1 VNEIIKI
8 GQMSDLHFG
17 YRQYGKFERL
27 KDLYEAAM
35 TAAEV
40 LIEHSP
46 DIVIIPG
53 DIFHRSRP
61 YPVSQRQSFRIFER
75 FQEENIQV
83 FVIRVNHDAS
93 YIWSER
99 WGGNE
104 LHVLN
109 DLGLVTYLE
118 DECRE
123 VQLDHNRMVRIWGLG
138 YHGAEA
144 GSNLTALVDE
154 NRKAL
159 EDKSMP
165 NILMI
170 HEFLD
175 NMVPAAALSE
185 YSIGLQGF
193 DYVGIG
199 HYHRWWVNGAKNMC
213 CSGSTEHM
221 SVADWKEKKRSVAL
235 VSFEKVHNKWRPQIE
250 RLQYGVRPKLRK
262 NLNLGTVTA
271 EDVTDVVTK
280 TLHEMEIEGAVV
292 RVDVSGTLVDTQQSV
307 DVRSIVQQ
315 FTNALHIDIVSQ
327 MEYAGLIVME
337 NVSDEAVMKEVFNQ
351 RLDVP
356 KSQAGRWVKLATD
369 LKEILTESYDDEGE
383 SASIKLL
390 YDFIEAKPVKKK
402 RRGSKR

>member
-1 VNEIIKI
+1 
-8 GQMSDLHFG
+8 MF
-17 YRQYGKFERL
+17 
-27 KDLYEAAM
+27 A
-35 TAAEV
+35 
-40 LIEHSP
+40 
-46 DIVIIPG
+46 
-53 DIFHRSRP
+53 
-61 YPVSQRQSFRIFER
+61 
-75 FQEENIQV
+75 
-83 FVIRVNHDAS
+83 IRGNHDAS

-118 DECRE
+118 DEYRE

-138 YHGAEA
+138 YHGGEA

-154 NRKAL
+154 NREAL

-185 YSIGLQGF
+185 YSIGLHGF

-221 SVADWKEKKRSVAL
+221 SVAEWKEKKRSVAL
-235 VSFEKVHNKWRPQIE
+235 VSFEKVRTKWKPQIE
-250 RLQYGVRPKLRK
+250 RLQFGVRPKLRK
-262 NLNLGTVTA
+262 NLELGTVTA

-280 TLHEMEIEGAVV
+280 TLHEMEIEDAVV
-292 RVDVSGTLVDTQQSV
+292 RVDVSGTLVDTQQSA

-315 FTNALHIDIVSQ
+315 FTNALHIDIVPQ
-327 MEYAGLIVME
+327 MEYAGLIVKE
-337 NVSDEAVMKEVFNQ
+337 DVSDEVVMKEVFNQ

-383 SASIKLL
+383 AAAIKLL
-390 YDFIEAKPVKKK
+390 YDFVEAKSVKKK